1 MPNASAQLGGLQS
14 ENGGHACRHDD
25 GEGGTFCPGGS
36 KTENQESSDASK
48 TDEVEKRGSF
58 LRHIFMHF
66 SRYVPLFVQR
76 GLNLTHF
83 EPSVSGVSGLH
94 DHGSDE
100 SAQES
105 KREADGKDRLL
116 PKEQPGQKDGGDKK
130 GQNNRKVIQHD
141 VEVFGLK
148 KIGIHP

>member
-1 MPNASAQLGGLQS
+1 M
-14 ENGGHACRHDD
+14 
-25 GEGGTFCPGGS
+25 
-36 KTENQESSDASK
+36 
-48 TDEVEKRGSF
+48 
-58 LRHIFMHF
+58 
-66 SRYVPLFVQR
+66 
-76 GLNLTHF
+76 
-83 EPSVSGVSGLH
+83 H

-105 KREADGKDRLL
+105 KREADRKDRLL